1 VRGREPEN
9 DICEGSEKAKA
20 GLLCFGVRLRRSPDL
35 PINRS
40 PDLLPDATIQTVF
53 KIALIGLFLLT
64 AAVGQDQQQP
74 PAPTPS
80 AQPTAPSPD
89 GKPQVKVNY
98 LNVCTP
104 GKDEEAVINGALAAV
119 QPKPAFSAD
128 FELSRGRTSLK
139 DAPDAKYVRL
149 RRDFAA
155 ESPLLTAQYSM
166 STDATN
172 TVEILVLRPRD
183 PKDFLQVVMEDR
195 MSASAAKPLSLLQVD
210 TPTSRV
216 RVERLNKSSAV
227 LTRCE
232 DVDQSAYEPVF
243 HQASEIMAQY
253 RAALGL
259 RTAFRSDLAWL
270 NADAKAAVPA
280 PKRKPAAAKH

>member
-1 VRGREPEN
+1 MFR
-9 DICEGSEKAKA
+9 
-20 GLLCFGVRLRRSPDL
+20 
-35 PINRS
+35 
-40 PDLLPDATIQTVF
+40 
-53 KIALIGLFLLT
+53 IALTTLILLT
-64 AAVGQDQQQP
+64 GAAAQDQQLPTAQ
-74 PAPTPS
+74 PAPS
-80 AQPTAPSPD
+80 PTAPATE

-104 GKDEEAVINGALAAV
+104 GRDEEAIIKSALAAV
-119 QPKPAFSAD
+119 QSKPAFSTD

-227 LTRCE
+227 LSRCE
-232 DVDQSAYEPVF
+232 EVDQSAYEPVF

-270 NADAKAAVPA
+270 NANTKAAAPV

>member
-1 VRGREPEN
+1 V
-9 DICEGSEKAKA
+9 
-20 GLLCFGVRLRRSPDL
+20 FRS
-35 PINRS
+35 
-40 PDLLPDATIQTVF
+40 
-53 KIALIGLFLLT
+53 ALIILLLAT
-64 AAVGQDQQQP
+64 ASAVGQDQQP
-74 PAPTPS
+74 PPPSPTPS
-80 AQPTAPSPD
+80 PAAPAE

-104 GKDEEAVINGALAAV
+104 GKDEEAIIKGALAAV
-119 QPKPAFSAD
+119 QPKPAFSTD

-195 MSASAAKPLSLLQVD
+195 TSASAAKPLSLLQVD

-270 NADAKAAVPA
+270 NAEAKAATPA
-280 PKRKPAAAKH
+280 PKRKTATAKH

>member
-1 VRGREPEN
+1 MPFVSCSGYPVTP
-9 DICEGSEKAKA
+9 ISQA
-20 GLLCFGVRLRRSPDL
+20 PDFA
-35 PINRS
+35 
-40 PDLLPDATIQTVF
+40 PDATIQTVF
-53 KIALIGLFLLT
+53 RSAFTILFLL
-64 AAVGQDQQQP
+64 AAAARGTRP
-74 PAPTPS
+74 ATPAPTPS

-104 GKDEEAVINGALAAV
+104 GKDEEAVIKGALAAV
-119 QPKPAFSAD
+119 QSKPAFSTD

-227 LTRCE
+227 LSRCE
-232 DVDQSAYEPVF
+232 DVDQSTYEPVF

-270 NADAKAAVPA
+270 NANAKAAAPA

>member
-1 VRGREPEN
+1 ML
-9 DICEGSEKAKA
+9 AAA
-20 GLLCFGVRLRRSPDL
+20 G
-35 PINRS
+35 
-40 PDLLPDATIQTVF
+40 A
-53 KIALIGLFLLT
+53 
-64 AAVGQDQQQP
+64 QDQQP
-74 PAPTPS
+74 PA
-80 AQPTAPSPD
+80 AQPTAPQSSTPSPE

-104 GKDEEAVINGALAAV
+104 GTDEEAIIKSALAAV

-149 RRDFAA
+149 RLDFAA

-166 STDATN
+166 SADTTN

-216 RVERLNKSSAV
+216 RIERLNKSSAV
-227 LTRCE
+227 LTRCP

-243 HQASEIMAQY
+243 HQASEIMAHY

-259 RTAFRSDLAWL
+259 RTAFRSDIAWL
-270 NADAKAAVPA
+270 NADTKAPAPA
-280 PKRKPAAAKH
+280 PKRKSAAAKH

>member
-1 VRGREPEN
+1 MIEN
-9 DICEGSEKAKA
+9 GNWPI
-20 GLLCFGVRLRRSPDL
+20 RLSFRLSGHMMQQSTETPV
-35 PINRS
+35 N
-40 PDLLPDATIQTVF
+40 ATIQTVL
-53 KIALIGLFLLT
+53 KIALTALFLLV
-64 AAVGQDQQQP
+64 AAAAQDQQS
-74 PAPTPS
+74 PA
-80 AQPTAPSPD
+80 AQPTAPQSSTPATE

-104 GKDEEAVINGALAAV
+104 GTEEQTIIKGALAAV
-119 QPKPAFSAD
+119 QSKPAFSTD

-139 DAPDAKYVRL
+139 DAPEAKYVRL

-166 STDATN
+166 STDTTN

-183 PKDFLQVVMEDR
+183 PKDFLQLAIEDR
-195 MSASAAKPLSLLQVD
+195 VSANAAKPLSLLQVD

-216 RVERLNKSSAV
+216 RVERFNKGSAV
-227 LTRCE
+227 LSRCE
-232 DVDQSAYEPVF
+232 EVDQSAYEPIF

-259 RTAFRSDLAWL
+259 RTAFRSDIAWL
-270 NADAKAAVPA
+270 NADAKPTVPT

>member
-1 VRGREPEN
+1 VL
-9 DICEGSEKAKA
+9 KQA
-20 GLLCFGVRLRRSPDL
+20 L
-35 PINRS
+35 
-40 PDLLPDATIQTVF
+40 TI
-53 KIALIGLFLLT
+53 LFLL
-64 AAVGQDQQQP
+64 AAAMTQDQAQQP
-74 PAPTPS
+74 PTPTPG

-104 GKDEEAVINGALAAV
+104 GKDEEAVIKGALAAV

-232 DVDQSAYEPVF
+232 DVDQSTYEPVF

-270 NADAKAAVPA
+270 NADAKAAAPA
-280 PKRKPAAAKH
+280 PRRKPAAAKH

>member
-1 VRGREPEN
+1 M
-9 DICEGSEKAKA
+9 
-20 GLLCFGVRLRRSPDL
+20 
-35 PINRS
+35 
-40 PDLLPDATIQTVF
+40 
-53 KIALIGLFLLT
+53 
-64 AAVGQDQQQP
+64 
-74 PAPTPS
+74 
-80 AQPTAPSPD
+80 
-89 GKPQVKVNY
+89 NY

-104 GKDEEAVINGALAAV
+104 GKDEEAIIKGALAAV

-195 MSASAAKPLSLLQVD
+195 MSANRGQAAFSVAGGYA
-210 TPTSRV
+210 
-216 RVERLNKSSAV
+216 NF
-227 LTRCE
+227 TRE
-232 DVDQSAYEPVF
+232 GGAAQQEFRGAYT
-243 HQASEIMAQY
+243 
-253 RAALGL
+253 L
-259 RTAFRSDLAWL
+259 RGR
-270 NADAKAAVPA
+270 
-280 PKRKPAAAKH
+280 

>member
-1 VRGREPEN
+1 MSPESASILKGLPHPLRGIRDFRKSN
-9 DICEGSEKAKA
+9 
-20 GLLCFGVRLRRSPDL
+20 
-35 PINRS
+35 
-40 PDLLPDATIQTVF
+40 ATIQTVF
-53 KIALIGLFLLT
+53 RIALTALFLL
-64 AAVGQDQQQP
+64 AAAGAQDQQP
-74 PAPTPS
+74 PA
-80 AQPTAPSPD
+80 AQPTAPQSSTPSPE

-104 GKDEEAVINGALAAV
+104 GTDEETIIKSALAAV

-155 ESPLLTAQYSM
+155 ESPLLTAQYSI
-166 STDATN
+166 STDTTN

-183 PKDFLQVVMEDR
+183 PKDFLQVAMEDR
-195 MSASAAKPLSLLQVD
+195 VSANAAKPLSLLQVD

-216 RVERLNKSSAV
+216 RIERLNKSSAV
-227 LTRCE
+227 LSRCE
-232 DVDQSAYEPVF
+232 EVDQSAYEAVF

-259 RTAFRSDLAWL
+259 RTAFRSDIAWL
-270 NADAKAAVPA
+270 NADDQGASACSQAQAGSGKAL
-280 PKRKPAAAKH
+280 KLN

>member
-1 VRGREPEN
+1 M
-9 DICEGSEKAKA
+9 
-20 GLLCFGVRLRRSPDL
+20 FRRTL
-35 PINRS
+35 VI
-40 PDLLPDATIQTVF
+40 
-53 KIALIGLFLLT
+53 LFLL
-64 AAVGQDQQQP
+64 AAAAAQDQRP
-74 PAPTPS
+74 TPAPTPS
-80 AQPTAPSPD
+80 VQPTAPSPE

-104 GKDEEAVINGALAAV
+104 GKDEEAIIKGALAAV

-155 ESPLLTAQYSM
+155 ESLLLTAQYSM

-195 MSASAAKPLSLLQVD
+195 MSAGAAKPLSLLQVD

-216 RVERLNKSSAV
+216 RIERLNKSSAV
-227 LTRCE
+227 LTRCP
-232 DVDQSAYEPVF
+232 DVDQGAYEPVF

-253 RAALGL
+253 RSALGL

-270 NADAKAAVPA
+270 NADAKAAAPA
-280 PKRKPAAAKH
+280 PKRKPAAAKR

>member
-1 VRGREPEN
+1 MFR
-9 DICEGSEKAKA
+9 CT
-20 GLLCFGVRLRRSPDL
+20 L
-35 PINRS
+35 
-40 PDLLPDATIQTVF
+40 TI
-53 KIALIGLFLLT
+53 LFLLAT
-64 AAVGQDQQQP
+64 AAAQDQQP
-74 PAPTPS
+74 PASQPTPP
-80 AQPTAPSPD
+80 ATE

-104 GKDEEAVINGALAAV
+104 GTDEEAIIKGALAAV

-128 FELSRGRTSLK
+128 FEVSRGRTSLK

-166 STDATN
+166 STDSTN
-172 TVEILVLRPRD
+172 TTEILVLRPRD
-183 PKDFLQVVMEDR
+183 PKDYLQVVMEDR
-195 MSASAAKPLSLLQVD
+195 MSADAAKPLSLLLVD

-216 RVERLNKSSAV
+216 RIERLNKSSAV
-227 LTRCE
+227 LTRCPE
-232 DVDQSAYEPVF
+232 VDQSAYEPMF

-259 RTAFRSDLAWL
+259 RTAFRSDIAWL
-270 NADAKAAVPA
+270 DPTAKAPA
-280 PKRKPAAAKH
+280 PANKRKPAAGKH

>member
-1 VRGREPEN
+1 MLQSKPCSDRTNSRIYAGCGRGPGPAAARSTARHAVA
-9 DICEGSEKAKA
+9 GSSSQE
-20 GLLCFGVRLRRSPDL
+20 
-35 PINRS
+35 
-40 PDLLPDATIQTVF
+40 
-53 KIALIGLFLLT
+53 
-64 AAVGQDQQQP
+64 
-74 PAPTPS
+74 
-80 AQPTAPSPD
+80 

-104 GKDEEAVINGALAAV
+104 GTDEETIIKGALAAV
-119 QPKPAFSAD
+119 QAKPAFSAD

-195 MSASAAKPLSLLQVD
+195 VSAGAAKPLSLLQVD

-216 RVERLNKSSAV
+216 RIERLNKSSAV
-227 LTRCE
+227 LTRCPE
-232 DVDQSAYEPVF
+232 E
-243 HQASEIMAQY
+243 
-253 RAALGL
+253 
-259 RTAFRSDLAWL
+259 
-270 NADAKAAVPA
+270 
-280 PKRKPAAAKH
+280 

>member
-1 VRGREPEN
+1 
-9 DICEGSEKAKA
+9 
-20 GLLCFGVRLRRSPDL
+20 
-35 PINRS
+35 
-40 PDLLPDATIQTVF
+40 VF
-53 KIALIGLFLLT
+53 RCALTTLFLLAA
-64 AAVGQDQQQP
+64 AAVQNQQP
-74 PAPTPS
+74 PE
-80 AQPTAPSPD
+80 AQPTAPQSATPASP
-89 GKPQVKVNY
+89 GKAQVKVNY

-104 GKDEEAVINGALAAV
+104 GTDEEAIIKGALAAV

-183 PKDFLQVVMEDR
+183 PKDYLQVVMEDR
-195 MSASAAKPLSLLQVD
+195 MSANAAKPVSLLQVD

-216 RVERLNKSSAV
+216 RIERLNKSSAV
-227 LTRCE
+227 LTRCP
-232 DVDQSAYEPVF
+232 DVDQGAYEPVF

-259 RTAFRSDLAWL
+259 RTAFRSDIAWL
-270 NADAKAAVPA
+270 NPDAKAVPPA
-280 PKRKPAAAKH
+280 PKHKPAAGKH

>member
-1 VRGREPEN
+1 VL
-9 DICEGSEKAKA
+9 K
-20 GLLCFGVRLRRSPDL
+20 
-35 PINRS
+35 
-40 PDLLPDATIQTVF
+40 Q
-53 KIALIGLFLLT
+53 ALIILFLLAT
-64 AAVGQDQQQP
+64 AVAQDQQP
-74 PAPTPS
+74 PA
-80 AQPTAPSPD
+80 AQPTAPAPE

-104 GKDEEAVINGALAAV
+104 GSDEEAIIKGALAAV
-119 QPKPAFSAD
+119 QSKPAFSAD
-128 FELSRGRTSLK
+128 FEVSRGRTSLK

-172 TVEILVLRPRD
+172 AIEILVLRPRD

-195 MSASAAKPLSLLQVD
+195 VSADAAKPLSLLQVD

-216 RVERLNKSSAV
+216 RIERLNKSSAV
-227 LTRCE
+227 LTRCP

-243 HQASEIMAQY
+243 RQASDIMARY
-253 RAALGL
+253 REELGL
-259 RTAFRSDLAWL
+259 RTAFRSDIAWL
-270 NADAKAAVPA
+270 NPAAKPAAPG
-280 PKRKPAAAKH
+280 PKRKPAAGKH

>member
-1 VRGREPEN
+1 MKIVP
-9 DICEGSEKAKA
+9 ITGSPDHQIS
-20 GLLCFGVRLRRSPDL
+20 GSPDL
-35 PINRS
+35 AAN
-40 PDLLPDATIQTVF
+40 ATIQNVF
-53 KIALIGLFLLT
+53 RIALTTLFLL
-64 AAVGQDQQQP
+64 AAAMAMAQDQQP
-74 PAPTPS
+74 PA
-80 AQPTAPSPD
+80 AQPTAPQSSTPSPD

-104 GKDEEAVINGALAAV
+104 GTDEETIIKSALAAV
-119 QPKPAFSAD
+119 QPKPSFSTD

-166 STDATN
+166 SADTTN

-195 MSASAAKPLSLLQVD
+195 MSASAANPLSLLQVD

-216 RVERLNKSSAV
+216 RIERLNKSSAV
-227 LTRCE
+227 LTRCP

-259 RTAFRSDLAWL
+259 RTAFRADIAWL
-270 NADAKAAVPA
+270 NADSKTPAPA
-280 PKRKPAAAKH
+280 PKRKPVAGKH